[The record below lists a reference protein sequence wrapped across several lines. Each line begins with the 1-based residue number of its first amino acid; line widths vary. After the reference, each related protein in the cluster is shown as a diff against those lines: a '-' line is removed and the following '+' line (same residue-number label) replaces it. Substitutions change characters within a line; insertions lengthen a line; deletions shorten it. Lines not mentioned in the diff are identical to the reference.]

1 MIEIKDLHKS
11 FGSLNVLNG
20 INEHISRG
28 EKVVVIGPSGSGK
41 STFLRC
47 LNMLETPT
55 SGEILFD
62 GVSMTDPKTN
72 INEMRRKMGMVF
84 QHFNLFNN
92 LTILD
97 NMTLAP
103 VRLKLK
109 SKAEAKEDA
118 MALLKRVGLEDKAM
132 SFPSQLS
139 GGQKQR
145 CALARMLIGRPGILM
160 LDEPFSALDS
170 YLRWEL
176 ERELLSTLREY
187 DGTVLFVS
195 HDRDEVYRI
204 SDRIA
209 VYQNG
214 TIDVIG
220 DKWEL
225 FRQPITC
232 TAAILTGCKNVAEAS
247 YSEKTVTV
255 PQWGLTLP
263 LPADGL
269 PDGVTHLGIRARKML
284 PATAPGPRCFRYAVA
299 EEIDGAFSD
308 ILMIRLEGG
317 TDLMRWEITK
327 DVHAAM
333 KDGPNLIE
341 IPEDAVL
348 YLRP

>member
-1 MIEIKDLHKS
+1 MSIAVNIKKNLGSFRLDVAFSQESGVLALLGGSGCGKSMTLRCIAGIETPDSGKI
-11 FGSLNVLNG
+11 VLNG
-20 INEHISRG
+20 VTVYDSERKINLPPQQRQVGLLFQNYALFPNMTVEENILCGLR
-28 EKVVVIGPSGSGK
+28 EKRDK
-41 STFLRC
+41 SENTALLAEYIRKVH
-47 LNMLETPT
+47 LEGLEKHTPT
-55 SGEILFD
+55 
-62 GVSMTDPKTN
+62 
-72 INEMRRKMGMVF
+72 
-84 QHFNLFNN
+84 
-92 LTILD
+92 
-97 NMTLAP
+97 
-103 VRLKLK
+103 
-109 SKAEAKEDA
+109 
-118 MALLKRVGLEDKAM
+118 
-132 SFPSQLS
+132 QLS

-269 PDGVTHLGIRARKML
+269 PDSMTHLGIRARKML
-284 PATAPGPRCFRYAVA
+284 PATAPGPRCFRYSVA

-327 DVHAAM
+327 VVHSAM

>member
-1 MIEIKDLHKS
+1 MSIAVNIKKNLGSFRLDVAFSQESGVLALLGGSGCGKSMTLRCIAGIETPDSGKI
-11 FGSLNVLNG
+11 VLNG
-20 INEHISRG
+20 VTVYDSERKINLPPQQRQVGLLFQNYALFPNMTVEENILCGLR
-28 EKVVVIGPSGSGK
+28 EKRDK
-41 STFLRC
+41 SEKTALLAEYIRKFH
-47 LNMLETPT
+47 LEGLEKHTPT
-55 SGEILFD
+55 
-62 GVSMTDPKTN
+62 
-72 INEMRRKMGMVF
+72 
-84 QHFNLFNN
+84 
-92 LTILD
+92 
-97 NMTLAP
+97 
-103 VRLKLK
+103 
-109 SKAEAKEDA
+109 
-118 MALLKRVGLEDKAM
+118 
-132 SFPSQLS
+132 QLS

-176 ERELLSTLREY
+176 ERELLNTLREY

-269 PDGVTHLGIRARKML
+269 PDSMTHLGIRARKML
-284 PATAPGPRCFRYAVA
+284 PATAPGPRCFRYSVA

-327 DVHAAM
+327 DVHSAM

>member
-1 MIEIKDLHKS
+1 MSIAVNIKKNLGNFRLDVAFSQESGVLALLGGSGCGKSMTLRCIAGIETPDSGKI
-11 FGSLNVLNG
+11 VLNG
-20 INEHISRG
+20 VTVYDSERKINLPPQQRQVGLLFQNYALFPNMTVEENILCGLR
-28 EKVVVIGPSGSGK
+28 EKRDK
-41 STFLRC
+41 SEKTALLAEYIRKFH
-47 LNMLETPT
+47 LEGLEKHTPT
-55 SGEILFD
+55 
-62 GVSMTDPKTN
+62 
-72 INEMRRKMGMVF
+72 
-84 QHFNLFNN
+84 
-92 LTILD
+92 
-97 NMTLAP
+97 
-103 VRLKLK
+103 
-109 SKAEAKEDA
+109 
-118 MALLKRVGLEDKAM
+118 
-132 SFPSQLS
+132 QLS

-263 LPADGL
+263 LPTDGL
-269 PDGVTHLGIRARKML
+269 PGGMTHLGIRARKML
-284 PATAPGPRCFRYAVA
+284 PATAPGPRCFRYTVA

-327 DVHAAM
+327 DVHSAM

>member
-1 MIEIKDLHKS
+1 MSIAVNIKKNLGSFRLDVAFSQESGVLALLGGSGCGKSMTLRCIAGIETPDSGKI
-11 FGSLNVLNG
+11 VLNG
-20 INEHISRG
+20 VTVYDSERKINLPPQQRQVGLLFQNYALFPNMTVEENILCGLR
-28 EKVVVIGPSGSGK
+28 EKRDK
-41 STFLRC
+41 SEKTALLAEYIRKFH
-47 LNMLETPT
+47 LEGLEKHTPT
-55 SGEILFD
+55 
-62 GVSMTDPKTN
+62 
-72 INEMRRKMGMVF
+72 
-84 QHFNLFNN
+84 
-92 LTILD
+92 
-97 NMTLAP
+97 
-103 VRLKLK
+103 
-109 SKAEAKEDA
+109 
-118 MALLKRVGLEDKAM
+118 
-132 SFPSQLS
+132 QLS

-160 LDEPFSALDS
+160 LEEPFSALDS

-255 PQWGLTLP
+255 PQGGLPLP

-269 PDGVTHLGIRARKML
+269 PDGMTHLGIRARKML
-284 PATAPGPRCFRYAVA
+284 PATAPGPRCFRYSVA

-317 TDLMRWEITK
+317 PDLMRWEITK
-327 DVHAAM
+327 DVHSAM